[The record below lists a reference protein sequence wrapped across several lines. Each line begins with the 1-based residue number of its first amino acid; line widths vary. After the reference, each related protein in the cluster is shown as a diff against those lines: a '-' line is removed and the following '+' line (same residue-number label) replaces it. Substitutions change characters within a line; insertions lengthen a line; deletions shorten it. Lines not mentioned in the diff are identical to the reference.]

1 VGVLALLQQLHFRGV
16 RCDDQVRFGTLL
28 LDFLAVPDVEAAG
41 DAQNEQADGCSSDS
55 DPAPEPIHEV
65 SLRRGQ

>member
-1 VGVLALLQQLHFRGV
+1 VGVLALLQQLHFGRVRRG
-16 RCDDQVRFGTLL
+16 DELRFGTLL
-28 LDFLAVPDVEAAG
+28 LDFLAVPEVDTAG
-41 DAQNEQADGCSSDS
+41 HAQNEQADGCCSDS